1 MKINEELLPSVESG
15 TATLTSAVASGS
27 IQWYKVY
34 KVVCVYI
41 HDIKVSSNITGRTL
55 IATGLPKN
63 VTWTLFPLGYTNQDI
78 SSTVGLVETG
88 YLSPAGELSIDPLGS
103 YSFLTSHRLLGMF
116 TYITSE

>member
-15 TATLTSAVASGS
+15 TATLKSIVASGS
-27 IQWYKVY
+27 ITWYKAY

-41 HDIKVSSNITGRTL
+41 HDIKVNSNITSRIL
-55 IATGLPKN
+55 IATGLPKS
-63 VTWTLFPLGYTNQDI
+63 VDWCLFPVGYTNQDY

-88 YLSPAGELSIDPLGS
+88 YLSLNGELSIDPLGS
-103 YSFLTSHRLLGMF
+103 YGFSTSHRLNGIF